1 MGKIDAR
8 APEVKYYIIRATIL
22 FNVSLIKRKQF
33 GPAGRGRARETR
45 GMHSRDTIAV
55 LNQRGSAGFS
65 HRGRHVASM
74 EFSPENT
81 AGCAE
86 SKVPERKVSK
96 RVFFLI
102 DDTNLFPPKKEM

>member
-86 SKVPERKVSK
+86 SKVPERKVKVFTFK
-96 RVFFLI
+96 RVYSF
-102 DDTNLFPPKKEM
+102 